1 MQIVGL
7 SEAKENEYLEDLY
20 NCFESG
26 YDFEK
31 FLKLYLEE
39 IGFD

>member
-26 YDFEK
+26 YPFDDGSVLCFE
-31 FLKLYLEE
+31 
-39 IGFD
+39 GN